1 MKKTI
6 LFLAVLALI
15 FCGGGTNG
23 TDSDSHDHQH
33 ESGEPHIAQGKEDHT
48 SEEDHPVN
56 DSGSGNQEAEAHDHE
71 HPELHLPP
79 EIQKKWGVGL
89 GTVSKQDV
97 SSILVLPGIL
107 TVNQNRTAHISSYV
121 PGKVLSPTADLGD
134 LVKSGQ
140 SLVTIDSP
148 VFAQAQADFLRA
160 RANFLLSQKE
170 YERAKMLWAEKA
182 IEEKEYLR
190 REAEH
195 EKLATEYGALGSAL
209 HSYGISHEQIEE
221 LIEKC
226 STIEE
231 TEYQCEI
238 ADPNLPILSPISGTV
253 IFRDVV
259 KGEHV
264 EPDKILYT
272 VSDLRILWAILDVY
286 EKDLPFI
293 NMDSQVAITTSLYPG
308 SKFPGKITYISDL
321 VDEKLRTV
329 KIRVEVDNRQG
340 FLKPNMYVEGRI
352 ENRLEQKAIL
362 AVPEEAIQ
370 NLEGEKVV
378 FVREEGDIF
387 AVRHIMVGYKIGDNR
402 VVTQGLSPG
411 ERIVVRG
418 AFYLKAEI
426 SKATFGHAHV
436 H

>member
-1 MKKTI
+1 MKKYI
-6 LFLAVLALI
+6 LFIAILALI
-15 FCGGGTNG
+15 FCGGGEK
-23 TDSDSHDHQH
+23 S
-33 ESGEPHIAQGKEDHT
+33 ESGEQHVQQGEEAHEHTGEEDHT
-48 SEEDHPVN
+48 H
-56 DSGSGNQEAEAHDHE
+56 EAEIQEPADRADHE

-79 EIQKKWGVGL
+79 EKQKEWGIGL

-97 SSILVLPGIL
+97 SSMLALPGIL
-107 TVNQNRTAHISSYV
+107 TVNQNQTAHISSYV
-121 PGKVLSPTADLGD
+121 PGKVVSHSADLGD
-134 LVKSGQ
+134 RVRSAQ
-140 SLVTIDSP
+140 ALVTINSP
-148 VFAQAQADFLRA
+148 AFAQAQADFLRS
-160 RANFLLSQKE
+160 RANYLLSKKE
-170 YERAKMLWAEKA
+170 SERAKMLWAEKA

-209 HSYGISHEQIEE
+209 HSYGITHEQIDE

-226 STIEE
+226 KLVEDM
-231 TEYQCEI
+231 EYQCEI
-238 ADPNLPILSPISGTV
+238 ADPNLPIRSPVTGTV
-253 IFRDVV
+253 IFRDVI

-272 VSDLRILWAILDVY
+272 VSDLSTLWAILDVY
-286 EKDLPFI
+286 EKDLPYI
-293 NMDSQVAITTSLYPG
+293 RKDSQVTITTSIYPG

-321 VDEKLRTV
+321 VDEKLRTI
-329 KIRVEVDNRQG
+329 KIRVEVDNKQG
-340 FLKPNMYVEGRI
+340 FLKPNMYIQGKI
-352 ENRLEQKAIL
+352 ENRLEKKDIL

-378 FVREEGDIF
+378 FIREEGDIF
-387 AVRHIMVGYKIGDNR
+387 AVRHVLVGYKIGNNR
-402 VVTQGLSPG
+402 IITQGLSEG
-411 ERIVVRG
+411 DRIVVRG

>member
-1 MKKTI
+1 MAI
-6 LFLAVLALI
+6 LALV
-15 FCGGGTNG
+15 FCGGAEKNADVNTG
-23 TDSDSHDHQH
+23 D
-33 ESGEPHIAQGKEDHT
+33 EDHT
-48 SEEDHPVN
+48 HEGEQAGHTH
-56 DSGSGNQEAEAHDHE
+56 EAEQPGASSQDHE

-79 EIQKKWGVGL
+79 EKQKEWGIGL
-89 GTVSKQDV
+89 ETVAKQDIASV
-97 SSILVLPGIL
+97 LVLPGIL

-121 PGKVLSPTADLGD
+121 PGKIVSRSADLGD
-134 LVKSGQ
+134 SARSGQ
-140 SLVTIDSP
+140 TLVTINSP
-148 VFAQAQADFLRA
+148 AFAQAQADFLNA
-160 RANFLLSQKE
+160 RSNYLLSQKE

-209 HSYGISHEQIEE
+209 HSYGITHEQIDE

-226 STIEE
+226 NLIEDQ
-231 TEYQCEI
+231 EYKCEI
-238 ADPNLPILSPISGTV
+238 ADPNLPIRSPVSGTV

-259 KGEHV
+259 TGEHV

-272 VSDLRILWAILDVY
+272 VSDLTTLWAILDVY

-293 NMDSQVAITTSLYPG
+293 NKDSQVTITTTIYPG

-329 KIRVEVDNRQG
+329 KIRVEVDNEQR
-340 FLKPNMYVEGRI
+340 FLKPNMYIQGKI
-352 ENRLEQKAIL
+352 ENRLERKDIL

-370 NLEGEKVV
+370 NLDGEKVV
-378 FVREEGDIF
+378 FVQEEGDIF
-387 AVRHIMVGYKIGDNR
+387 AVRHVMVGYKIGNDR
-402 VVTQGLSPG
+402 LITQGLSVG
-411 ERIVVRG
+411 DLIVVRG

-426 SKATFGHAHV
+426 SKSTFGHAHV

>member
-1 MKKTI
+1 MKKSL
-6 LFLAVLALI
+6 LFFVILALI
-15 FCGGGTNG
+15 FCGGSKP
-23 TDSDSHDHQH
+23 DAPADSHDHQIEHQGEEGHTH
-33 ESGEPHIAQGKEDHT
+33 EGE
-48 SEEDHPVN
+48 
-56 DSGSGNQEAEAHDHE
+56 EADHE

-79 EIQKKWGVGL
+79 EKQKEWGVGV
-89 GTVSKQDV
+89 GTVSKQDI
-97 SSILVLPGIL
+97 SSVLVLPGIL
-107 TVNQNRTAHISSYV
+107 TVNQNRTAHLSSYV
-121 PGKVLSPTADLGD
+121 RGKVVSYTADLGD
-134 LVKSGQ
+134 QARIGQ
-140 SLVTIDSP
+140 PLVTINSP
-148 VFAQAQADFLRA
+148 EFAQAQADFLNA
-160 RANFLLSQKE
+160 RANYLLSQKE
-170 YERAKMLWAEKA
+170 FERAKMLWAEKA

-209 HSYGISHEQIEE
+209 HSYGITHEQIDE
-221 LIEKC
+221 LIKKC
-226 STIEE
+226 ESIEDK
-231 TEYQCEI
+231 EYQCEI

-272 VSDLRILWAILDVY
+272 VSDLSTLWAILDVY

-293 NMDSQVAITTSLYPG
+293 RKDSQVTITTSIYPG
-308 SKFPGKITYISDL
+308 SQFPGKITIISDL

-329 KIRVEVDNRQG
+329 KIRVEVDNKQG
-340 FLKPNMYVEGRI
+340 FLKPNMYVQGKI
-352 ENRLEQKAIL
+352 ENRVAQKDIL
-362 AVPEEAIQ
+362 AVPDEAIQ

-378 FVREEGDIF
+378 FVQEDGDVF
-387 AVRHIMVGYKIGDNR
+387 AVRHVMVGYKVGNNR
-402 VVTQGLSPG
+402 IITQGLAAG
-411 ERIVVRG
+411 ERIVIRG

>member
-1 MKKTI
+1 MKKYI
-6 LFLAVLALI
+6 LFFAILALI
-15 FCGGGTNG
+15 FCGGGEKNE
-23 TDSDSHDHQH
+23 SDEQHVHQGEQAH
-33 ESGEPHIAQGKEDHT
+33 AQSGEEDHT
-48 SEEDHPVN
+48 REGEQVGHTH
-56 DSGSGNQEAEAHDHE
+56 EAENTEATDPADHE

-79 EIQKKWGVGL
+79 EKQKEWGVGL
-89 GTVSKQDV
+89 GTVSKQDI
-97 SSILVLPGIL
+97 SSMLVLPGIL
-107 TVNQNRTAHISSYV
+107 KVNQNQTAHISSYV
-121 PGKVLSPTADLGD
+121 PGKVVAHTADLGD
-134 LVKSGQ
+134 RVRSGQ
-140 SLVTIDSP
+140 ALVTINSP
-148 VFAQAQADFLRA
+148 AFAQAQADFLRA
-160 RANFLLSQKE
+160 RANYLLSKKE
-170 YERAKMLWAEKA
+170 FERAKMLWAEKA

-209 HSYGISHEQIEE
+209 HSYGITHDQIDE

-226 STIEE
+226 KEIEDK
-231 TEYQCEI
+231 EYACEI
-238 ADPNLPILSPISGTV
+238 ADPNLPILSPVSGTV

-272 VSDLRILWAILDVY
+272 VSDLSTLWAILDVY
-286 EKDLPFI
+286 EKDLPYI
-293 NMDSQVAITTSLYPG
+293 SKDSQVTITTSIYPG
-308 SKFPGKITYISDL
+308 SKFPGKITTISDL

-329 KIRVEVDNRQG
+329 KIRVEVDNKQG
-340 FLKPNMYVEGRI
+340 FLKPNMYIQGKI
-352 ENRLEQKAIL
+352 ENRLEQKDIL

-378 FVREEGDIF
+378 FIREEGDIF
-387 AVRHIMVGYKIGDNR
+387 TVRHVMVGYKIGDNR
-402 VVTQGLSPG
+402 IITQGLTEG
-411 ERIVVRG
+411 DRIVVRG